1 MDYWSRGFRPMLER
15 TRSFMIH
22 FFPLFCVTSHKS
34 TIDICLRHVCRLFL
48 STVVHL
54 HILRK
59 CFPVSRWNRFQS
71 WTESRN
77 FFITHRFPS
86 FLPWTSDRR
95 SLPSVR
101 SFSFS
106 PFSELALGT
115 KASDRH
121 ELVRTYVSV
130 MKRIRTHARFPGF
143 DLPFFPGRT
152 FVPEFRTGSPFKKVF
167 AFGIILILSS

>member
-1 MDYWSRGFRPMLER
+1 MDYWSRGLRPMLER

-34 TIDICLRHVCRLFL
+34 KIDICLRHVCRLFL

-86 FLPWTSDRR
+86 FLPPRIVVLSRAFDPFLSPLFPS
-95 SLPSVR
+95 SLSAQKHRIVMNSYVR
-101 SFSFS
+101 MWAAWNEF
-106 PFSELALGT
+106 G
-115 KASDRH
+115 
-121 ELVRTYVSV
+121 RTRVFPVSIV
-130 MKRIRTHARFPGF
+130 
-143 DLPFFPGRT
+143 PFFPVELSFPNFAR
-152 FVPEFRTGSPFKKVF
+152 VLRLKKCLHL
-167 AFGIILILSS
+167 G

>member
-1 MDYWSRGFRPMLER
+1 MDYWSWGFRPMLEDALFYD
-15 TRSFMIH
+15 SL
-22 FFPLFCVTSHKS
+22 FPLFCVTSHKS
-34 TIDICLRHVCRLFL
+34 TIDICLRHVRRLFL

-59 CFPVSRWNRFQS
+59 CFAVSRWNRFQS

-86 FLPWTSDRR
+86 FLPPRITDRR

-143 DLPFFPGRT
+143 HRPFFPDGT
-152 FVPEFRTGSPFKKVF
+152 FVPQFRTGSPFKKVF
-167 AFGIILILSS
+167 AFGIIPVLSS